1 MKDIDITS
9 IRHSFDRLVE
19 AVDGYNKRSDR
30 ALWLQVVRRETGY
43 LLRRVFRLWL
53 KLKFR
58 KD

>member
-9 IRHSFDRLVE
+9 IRRSFDRLVE
-19 AVDGYNKRSDR
+19 AVEGYNKRSDR
-30 ALWLQVVRRETGY
+30 ALWLQLVKRESGY

>member
-9 IRHSFDRLVE
+9 IRLSFDRLVE
-19 AVDGYNKRSDR
+19 AVDGYNKQSDR
-30 ALWLQVVRRETGY
+30 ALWLQLVRRETGY